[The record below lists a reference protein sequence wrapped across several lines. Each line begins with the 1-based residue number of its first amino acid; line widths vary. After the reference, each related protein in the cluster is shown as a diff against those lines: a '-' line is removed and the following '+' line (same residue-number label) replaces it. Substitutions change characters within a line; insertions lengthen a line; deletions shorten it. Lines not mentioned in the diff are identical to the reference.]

1 MNRRYQGVHC
11 RAGPML
17 NGLDKSDLDWLLSVQ
32 ITMHPHFAR

>member
-1 MNRRYQGVHC
+1 
-11 RAGPML
+11 ML